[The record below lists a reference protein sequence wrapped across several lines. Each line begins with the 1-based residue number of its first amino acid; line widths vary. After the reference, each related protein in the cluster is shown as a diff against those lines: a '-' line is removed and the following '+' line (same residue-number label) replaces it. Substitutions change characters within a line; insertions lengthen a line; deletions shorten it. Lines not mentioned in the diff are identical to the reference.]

1 MVDDHRTDAHLCKRE
16 QGKDVGQQAV
26 EPDAADADGLKHHPA
41 GQKPQHAEDG
51 LLQNSPE
58 RVPNGRLCP
67 HAVPPCSVVSVF
79 PGEIPHPQIEPSIL
93 LFTHIPV
100 NSGGFAEIPGGKIV
114 QKGLHDFFHPGVSLP
129 VRAFSMGVKEKPN
142 ALEGFIVVILE
153 EFFAYTLVFWV
164 PTEYQLDDP
173 AGRALDDWKVIIRH
187 LLKKPRVVVGE
198 IAV

>member
-1 MVDDHRTDAHLCKRE
+1 
-16 QGKDVGQQAV
+16 
-26 EPDAADADGLKHHPA
+26 
-41 GQKPQHAEDG
+41 
-51 LLQNSPE
+51 
-58 RVPNGRLCP
+58 
-67 HAVPPCSVVSVF
+67 
-79 PGEIPHPQIEPSIL
+79 
-93 LFTHIPV
+93 
-100 NSGGFAEIPGGKIV
+100 
-114 QKGLHDFFHPGVSLP
+114 
-129 VRAFSMGVKEKPN
+129 MGVKEKPN